1 MPDNSEKKIMF
12 NKFKKMGKTPSAQNE
27 NRTPERSE
35 FDNFGEYD
43 SEMNRD
49 EEDYDYGD
57 EDQEE

>member
-1 MPDNSEKKIMF
+1 M
-12 NKFKKMGKTPSAQNE
+12 NKFKYLERSHSAQNE

-43 SEMNRD
+43 SDMDR
-49 EEDYDYGD
+49 EEQDYDYGD

>member
-1 MPDNSEKKIMF
+1 MEKS
-12 NKFKKMGKTPSAQNE
+12 PSAQNE

-49 EEDYDYGD
+49 EEDYYYGD